1 MPLTRRLFVVRL
13 SGLLALTFVGA
24 AAPVRANAPAGR
36 YTFPATGTVLDTRTH
51 LTWQQKSSPAATLGA
66 AGSVC
71 FNLVLPGTGWRLPT
85 VKELL
90 TLADSAHD
98 NGLDS
103 TAFPSE
109 PLGTYWSGTPVA
121 GRPSEGWVAT
131 FGASN
136 NSTGTDDGATTHL
149 VRCVR

>member
-1 MPLTRRLFVVRL
+1 MSFTNRPFVVRL
-13 SGLLALTFVGA
+13 SGLLAVTFVCA

-36 YTFPATGTVLDTRTH
+36 YTSPATGTVLDTRTR
-51 LTWQQKSSPAATLGA
+51 LTWQQKSSPAVTLGA
-66 AGSVC
+66 AGSAC

-90 TLADSAHD
+90 TLADTARD

-109 PLGTYWSGTPVA
+109 PLGAYWSGTPVA
-121 GRPSEGWVAT
+121 GRPSDGWFAT
-131 FGASN
+131 FGAAN
-136 NSTGTDDGATTHL
+136 NSNGTDEGAALHL